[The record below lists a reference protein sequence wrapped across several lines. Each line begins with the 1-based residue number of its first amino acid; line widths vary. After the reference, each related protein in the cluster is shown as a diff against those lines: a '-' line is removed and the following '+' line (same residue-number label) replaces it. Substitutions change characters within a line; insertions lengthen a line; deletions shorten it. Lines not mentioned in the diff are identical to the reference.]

1 MSVDF
6 PYFFDFQRGGL
17 DKIHRSNI
25 TAHIEKKSLLNCPD
39 PQVFHKIYML
49 FIHRLPIRKSTQAT
63 LGMKRK

>member
-25 TAHIEKKSLLNCPD
+25 TAHIEKKE
-39 PQVFHKIYML
+39 
-49 FIHRLPIRKSTQAT
+49 FIKLP
-63 LGMKRK
+63 